1 MPATSLSREFP
12 RLPRLVL
19 LREAVGLTDDRGEGD
34 NRSFEPLGLSGTT
47 LCFSRLGLPDR
58 RSELGED
65 LPPSVASGDAT
76 EDFRGNVLLSA
87 GAAVR
92 GWDLITGFV
101 SRMLSVDLLLVAP
114 VLETRGGGLLAED
127 DLFSASWRLGDVR
140 DSTVSCFGSR
150 NFTLSVSFA
159 PDNVGDLRSR
169 SFTLSASL
177 ATDKDGDSFRFL
189 SGMEAELLFSLL
201 AWFAFF
207 IGITARLRLLLRS
220 TLP

>member
-1 MPATSLSREFP
+1 M
-12 RLPRLVL
+12 
-19 LREAVGLTDDRGEGD
+19 
-34 NRSFEPLGLSGTT
+34 
-47 LCFSRLGLPDR
+47 
-58 RSELGED
+58 GED

-87 GAAVR
+87 GAAAR

-101 SRMLSVDLLLVAP
+101 SRMLSVDLLLVDP

-201 AWFAFF
+201 VDTIAWFAFF
-207 IGITARLRLLLRS
+207 IGITARLRFLLRS
-220 TLP
+220 ALP